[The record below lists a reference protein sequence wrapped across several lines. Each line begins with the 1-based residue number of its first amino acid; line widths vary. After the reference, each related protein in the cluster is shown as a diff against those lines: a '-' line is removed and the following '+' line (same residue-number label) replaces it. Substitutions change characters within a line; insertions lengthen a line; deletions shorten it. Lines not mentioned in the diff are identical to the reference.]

1 MLCLSMERECRVCVC
16 VCSFEWG
23 SAGGAVRLVTDALQ
37 DRGDDNR
44 RHDADVRVSTEKVER
59 YDQT

>member
-1 MLCLSMERECRVCVC
+1 MPCVRVC
-16 VCSFEWG
+16 VCSFGWG

-44 RHDADVRVSTEKVER
+44 RHDADVRVSTDKVDR